1 MRWLSAL
8 LAEARKLVSFPAR
21 WARSLWIKP
30 KPQLFRSA
38 RVEDMPD
45 SLKSLTVYLCG
56 EGENLWAAA
65 MICPCGCGDVIQLN
79 LLKRASPCWR
89 AVENPDGTVS
99 VMPSIWRKKATFSSS
114 KAGWNGVSSVEAHRV
129 GPQ

>member
-8 LAEARKLVSFPAR
+8 LAEAWKLVSFPAR
-21 WARSLWIKP
+21 WARSRWIKP

-79 LLKRASPCWR
+79 LLKRASPCWSV
-89 AVENPDGTVS
+89 VEHPDGTVS
-99 VMPSIWRKKATFSSS
+99 VMPSVWRKKGCRSHFFIRQ
-114 KAGWNGVSSVEAHRV
+114 GRVEWC
-129 GPQ
+129 

>member
-8 LAEARKLVSFPAR
+8 LAEAWNLVSFPAR
-21 WARSLWIKP
+21 WVQSRWIKP
-30 KPQLFRSA
+30 QPQLFRSA

-45 SLKSLTVYLCG
+45 SLKSHTIYLCG

-79 LLKRASPCWR
+79 LLKRASPCWS
-89 AVENPDGTVS
+89 VIDHPDGTVS
-99 VMPSIWRKKATFSSS
+99 VMPSVWRKKGCRSHFFIRQ
-114 KAGWNGVSSVEAHRV
+114 GRV
-129 GPQ
+129 DWC

>member
-8 LAEARKLVSFPAR
+8 LVEAWNLVSFPAR
-21 WARSLWIKP
+21 WVRSRWIKP
-30 KPQLFRSA
+30 KPQFFRSA

-79 LLKRASPCWR
+79 LLKQASPCWS
-89 AVENPDGTVS
+89 VVDHPDGTVT
-99 VMPSIWRKKATFSSS
+99 VMPSVWREKGCRIHFFIRQ
-114 KAGWNGVSSVEAHRV
+114 GRVEWC
-129 GPQ
+129 